1 MSGLFSR
8 SKVHLST
15 PHFIVIDLVTIGL
28 GKFSKLF
35 SSKRMFKKNI
45 QCLCLQTTKHGGTR
59 PLSQRER
66 EKATVSQN
74 TIHKLCIKCELL
86 NEENEYITN
95 TK

>member
-1 MSGLFSR
+1 MNNKKISIEADRTGSVIELDVLHVMSGLFSR

-45 QCLCLQTTKHGGTR
+45 QITFDTSTLIFYRFYKSR
-59 PLSQRER
+59 SQ
-66 EKATVSQN
+66 
-74 TIHKLCIKCELL
+74 
-86 NEENEYITN
+86 
-95 TK
+95 